1 MSKKCAI
8 VPQVRNPKTNKVEDS
23 RLFKD
28 LLSFTNNHKEA
39 GNAYLITKNPRFNE
53 KWGKSLDTD
62 IYGEPTM
69 ASLISETNL
78 KDIIGDNKVLEKLN
92 KDFGHTDKKGKVKLK
107 ENTTENYKEL
117 VDKAIDFNNNSE
129 FKKDYVATIEKTYD
143 NESGELMLSS
153 SIAKKN
159 KVNSRE
165 AIDMETNRNLNNKL
179 ENILASKGVAVGAL
193 TKLEE
198 RRGVAGVTDFSK
210 AKDAAKG
217 LVELIRLA
225 KGEKGAKA
233 LPEEFA
239 HFAIEA
245 LGDNPLI
252 NRLINHLDSNNLV
265 SDILG
270 KEFETYETLYE
281 GNPETLAREAA
292 GKLLAKHLFQNEAI
306 PSSPVR
312 NFLSRVM
319 NSIKN
324 FFSSF
329 NETSVQRAMREA
341 DVEMGDIAKN
351 ILNGSL
357 LEDIQLS
364 NINTSQEY
372 YSTKERIERDRKILS
387 KLRDNELKRL
397 KIYEQRNPN
406 SKFNDNQR
414 LLIDRLEA
422 ELASNNE
429 IEGIYIFLSNAL
441 EELNKVN
448 TRLEL
453 IRGQS
458 TDALNEKAK
467 VLRDVRNYIYSY
479 SNVLDFVR
487 DALLDES
494 REVDNRYGDRIKV
507 SLDQVELLI
516 KNLQSDYNKVTMPLF
531 LEFIKPY
538 LGESIEVPF
547 GKNKGKI
554 MKAEDLLKK
563 AEKDIGFF
571 DRWLDSM
578 ADSSDFMLKSIDQV
592 VKNSKEESRLK
603 TIALSK
609 RLQAAGIKLEQ
620 EGVNDTEWMFEKDA
634 DGNKTGNYISEIN
647 HSLFKTEMSKMF
659 RALNAKY
666 GRNPVGEDA
675 LNYEREK
682 KQWFNENMETING
695 NRRPLFSKYKS
706 VEYEALLRPEN
717 KAKLDFF
724 NEIMDIKESL
734 DDLLPDKYTKLNS
747 AVKIRKDLLERVK
760 ASKGLKSAKQEIW
773 ESIKDEFLV
782 RSDDN
787 DFATKATVIDFEK
800 REVQILPIYYT
811 KLKKGESANDLST
824 DIVETMTAY
833 AAMAY
838 DFHEMNK
845 VIDVLE
851 IGRDLMRERT
861 VQQTVGDKPIVEKFK
876 ILGRTVENKLTKR
889 GDETRFMGRLDD
901 YFSMQVYGKY
911 MKDEGTVGNTNISYA
926 KLANFVNR
934 LTAMNNLALNG
945 LSGVANI
952 ATGKVMMR
960 IEAIA
965 GEFFNERDV
974 LKADAIYGK
983 SLGHFLA
990 EMGNRVKTNKLS
1002 LFSEMFNTMQE
1013 FEKDLREINFNRKTW
1028 FSRMAN
1034 TSALFFMNNCG
1045 EHWMQNRTALALA
1058 VNYKMK
1064 DNHGKDT
1071 NLWEALE
1078 VKYIDANNKALG
1090 AELTIKD
1097 GYTKADGTAF
1107 TKEDIKRF
1115 TKKSAA
1121 INQRMHGIYNK
1132 LDRNAFQQLAVGRM
1146 AMMFRK
1152 WMKPSMNRRFKK
1164 ATYNYDLEAW
1174 TEGYYLSLG
1183 NFLMEVGKD
1192 LRNTQFTLMAHWKD
1206 LHPTEKKNIK
1216 RAVTELTHF
1225 FAIAIALGMIE
1236 WDDDS
1241 PWLTKMFEY
1250 QLRRLYTELGAM
1262 TPTTALPQEGLRLLQ
1277 SPAAGINTI
1286 EKLMGLMSLFNY
1298 NNYETFG
1305 GEEALIKTGT
1315 YKGKSKAQ
1323 RAILR
1328 SPLAP
1333 MYNTVNR
1340 VIDVEHQIPFYKQ

>member
-8 VPQVRNPKTNKVEDS
+8 IPQVRNSKTNKVEDS

-39 GNAYLITKNPRFNE
+39 SNAYLITKNPKFNE
-53 KWGKSLDTD
+53 KWGKSLELD

-78 KDIIGDNKVLEKLN
+78 KDIIGDKEVIDKLN
-92 KDFGHTDKKGKVKLK
+92 KDFGSFNKKGELKLK
-107 ENTTENYKEL
+107 ENTNSNYQEL
-117 VDKAIDFNNNSE
+117 VDKSIEFNNNST
-129 FKKDYVATIEKTYD
+129 FKKDYIATVEKTYD
-143 NESGELMLSS
+143 NKSGELKLSA
-153 SIAKKN
+153 SISKKN
-159 KVNSRE
+159 KINSRE
-165 AIDMETNRNLNNKL
+165 AIDMETNRNLNRKL
-179 ENILASKGVAVGAL
+179 ENILAAKGITIGAL
-193 TKLEE
+193 TNLEE

-217 LVELIRLA
+217 IVELIRLA

-245 LGDNPLI
+245 LGDSPLI
-252 NRLINHLDSNNLV
+252 SRLINHLDSNNLV
-265 SDILG
+265 QEILG
-270 KEFETYETLYE
+270 TDFDTYDSLYDS
-281 GNPETLAREAA
+281 NRDTLAREAA
-292 GKLLAKHLFQNEAI
+292 GKLLVKHLFLNESI
-306 PSSPVR
+306 PSNPAK
-312 NFLSRVM
+312 NFISRVM
-319 NSIKN
+319 NAVKN

-329 NETSVQRAMREA
+329 NESDIQKAMREA

-351 ILNGSL
+351 IFNGAL
-357 LEDIQLS
+357 INDIKLS

-372 YSTKERIERDRKILS
+372 YNTKERIERDKKILG
-387 KLRDNELKRL
+387 KLRKNELKRL

-406 SKFNDNQR
+406 SNFNDNQR

-453 IRGQS
+453 IRG
-458 TDALNEKAK
+458 TNTNLLNEKAK

-487 DALLDES
+487 EAMLDES

-554 MKAEDLLKK
+554 MRAEDLLKT

-578 ADSSDFMLKSIDQV
+578 ADSSDYVLKSIDQV

-609 RLQAAGIKLEQ
+609 KLKAAGIKLEQ
-620 EGVNDTEWMFEKDA
+620 SGVHDTEWMFEKDA

-647 HSLFKTEMSKMF
+647 HGLFRAEMSKMYK
-659 RALNAKY
+659 ALNAKY
-666 GRNPVGEDA
+666 GKKPVGNDA
-675 LNYEREK
+675 LEYEKEK
-682 KQWFNENMETING
+682 KKWFNENMETING

-706 VEYEALLRPEN
+706 KEYEALLRPEN

-724 NEIMDIKESL
+724 NEIMDIKEKL
-734 DDLLPDKYTKLNS
+734 DDMLPDKYTKLNS
-747 AVKIRKDLLERVK
+747 AVKIRKDLLERVR
-760 ASKGLKSAKQEIW
+760 ASTDLKSAKQEIW

-838 DFHEMNK
+838 DFNEMNK

-861 VQQTVGDKPIVEKFK
+861 VQETVGDKPIVEKFK
-876 ILGRTVENKLTKR
+876 TLGRIVENKLTKK
-889 GDETRFMGRLDD
+889 GDKSRFMGRLDD

-934 LTAMNNLALNG
+934 LTSMNNLALNG
-945 LSGVANI
+945 LAGVANI

-974 LKADAIYGK
+974 IQADAIYGK

-990 EMGNRVKTNKLS
+990 EMGNRVKTNKLA

-1058 VNYKMK
+1058 VDFKMK
-1064 DNHGKDT
+1064 DKYGKDT

-1078 VKYIDANNKALG
+1078 VKYLDPNNKALG
-1090 AELTIKD
+1090 AELGIKE
-1097 GYTKADGTAF
+1097 GYTKADGTEF
-1107 TKEDIKRF
+1107 SRDDIKRF

-1132 LDRNAFQQLAVGRM
+1132 LDRSAFQQLAIGRM

-1152 WMKPSMNRRFKK
+1152 WIKPSMNRRFKR

-1183 NFLMEVGKD
+1183 NFLMNVGKD
-1192 LRNTQFTLMAHWKD
+1192 LRNTQFTLMAHWEE

-1225 FAIAIALGMIE
+1225 FAIAIALGLID

-1286 EKLMGLMSLFNY
+1286 EKLMGLMSLFNF